1 MSTYRQVL
9 EDTKETL
16 KNNGI
21 FEYDSNAQILFDE
34 AFGLSRLDYLLNNGQ
49 EAQQEGIQRLRDY
62 VDKRLS
68 GIPIQYIIGKAEFYG
83 MTFKVNKDVLIPR
96 FDTEVLVEKAL
107 EIIKEGDS
115 VLDMCTGSGC
125 IAISLAKLSRGNKFV
140 AADISEGAL
149 KVASENARKLE
160 ADIELV
166 QTDLFENI
174 QGRYDII
181 ISNPPYIADEE
192 IETLLDEVK
201 LMEPRLALSGG
212 ADGLVFYRKIIKEG
226 KNYLKNGGRI
236 IFEIGCDQ
244 GKTVSRLMMDEGYR
258 NVQVIKDLAGLDR
271 VVIGGI

>member
-21 FEYDSNAQILFDE
+21 FEYDSNAQILFNE
-34 AFGLSRLDYLLNNGQ
+34 AFGLSRLDYLLNKGQ